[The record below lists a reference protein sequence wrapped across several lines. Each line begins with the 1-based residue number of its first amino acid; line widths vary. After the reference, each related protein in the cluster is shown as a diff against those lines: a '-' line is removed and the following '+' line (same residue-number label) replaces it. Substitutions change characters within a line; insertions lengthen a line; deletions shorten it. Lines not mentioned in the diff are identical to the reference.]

1 MPSYGEAMRASD
13 FIPAPRIDPL
23 ILGNLFDGEAE
34 LLRPGAEL
42 DDLRLTAIRGA
53 KIDVS
58 GSNTSGCEF
67 EDVVADEFSI
77 ATSRVAETRFTTV
90 GVPLFR
96 MARSVFRDVEFDGG
110 RLGAVEAYDLQ
121 GRSLHFRGCRLNYLN
136 LRGSTLT
143 DVAFTDCQIDELDL
157 GQATVERMGFPGSRI
172 GALTMHNALLK
183 DVDLRGAEL
192 GAVNGAASLKGAT
205 ISSQQLL
212 DLAPQLAR
220 ESGIQVADVASAR

>member
-1 MPSYGEAMRASD
+1 MQAHD
-13 FIPAPRIDPL
+13 LVPAPRIDSL
-23 ILGNLFDGEAE
+23 ILENLFDGENE

-42 DDLRLTAIRGA
+42 DDLRLAGIRGE

-67 EDVVADEFSI
+67 DDVVADEFSI
-77 ATSRVAETRFTTV
+77 ATSRVAETRFAAV

-121 GRSLHFRGCRLNYLN
+121 ARALHFRGCRLNYLN

-172 GALTMHNALLK
+172 GALTMHNAVLK
-183 DVDLRGAEL
+183 NVDLRGVEL
-192 GAVNGAASLKGAT
+192 GVVNGAASLKGAT
-205 ISSQQLL
+205 ISSQQLM

-220 ESGIQVADVASAR
+220 ESGIRVD

>member
-1 MPSYGEAMRASD
+1 MRAHD
-13 FIPAPRIDPL
+13 LVLEPRIDPFV
-23 ILGNLFDGEAE
+23 LGHLFDGEAE
-34 LLRPGAEL
+34 LLGPGAEL
-42 DDLRLTAIRGA
+42 DDLRFSGIRGE

-58 GSNTSGCEF
+58 GSNTSGCDF

-77 ATSRVAETRFTTV
+77 ATSRVAETRFSTF

-110 RLGAVEAYDLQ
+110 RLGAVEAYDMQ
-121 GRSLHFRGCRLNYLN
+121 GRAVHFRGCRLNYLN
-136 LRGSTLT
+136 LRGSTLI
-143 DVAFTDCQIDELDL
+143 DIAFTDCQIDELDL

-172 GALTMHNALLK
+172 GTLTMHKAVLK

-205 ISSQQLL
+205 ISTQQLL

-220 ESGIQVADVASAR
+220 ESGILVD